1 MEREVLEYATLRP
14 RKQSNESARVPK
26 RNEKRSSKKLK
37 KVVDKR
43 NHLRYTNKAVARER
57 RARKKSAAARHLEN
71 YIVQKKKQA
80 SNRTV
85 REVLEDRNAMTMRNQ
100 AKKVSK
106 EAIAS
111 IRD

>member
-1 MEREVLEYATLRP
+1 MEREVLKYEKLRP

-26 RNEKRSSKKLK
+26 KERKTFFKKLK

-71 YIVQKKKQA
+71 YIVQKNKQA

-106 EAIAS
+106 EARAS

>member
-1 MEREVLEYATLRP
+1 MQRCDRESKATKAQGFR
-14 RKQSNESARVPK
+14 K
-26 RNEKRSSKKLK
+26 RNEKLSSKKLK

-57 RARKKSAAARHLEN
+57 RVRKESAAARHLEN

-106 EAIAS
+106 EARAS